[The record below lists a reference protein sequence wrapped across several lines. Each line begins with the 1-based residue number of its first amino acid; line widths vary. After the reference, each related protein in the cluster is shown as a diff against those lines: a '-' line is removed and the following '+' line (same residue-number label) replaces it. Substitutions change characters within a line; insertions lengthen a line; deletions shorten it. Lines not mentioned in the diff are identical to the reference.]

1 MKKIL
6 TLVLCLIAV
15 SFACQSGGLV
25 QAQIEDT
32 HDVVLDYSNVKST
45 RFAASKSAAVE
56 NALYSQGIGETV
68 DDIDTVEMNTV
79 CSELEVDENNFDLSE
94 EIKEEQKVTE
104 ESGNEGTMSEN
115 QILQSLAAIQE
126 ELGLK
131 GTDVITELEEQIA
144 YYQAM
149 LESGEYVERT
159 EQINNLITTTQE
171 LINEYQSYTNSAKT
185 RGSFHLI
192 YTPAVAMVI
201 AYFNSNSYNLAA
213 ELLTHA
219 RDNNDLDSIYV
230 PINSNDVLSS
240 SIFTN
245 IRNSS
250 VFEGSS
256 SFPNSGSTND
266 QDLYYALHAF
276 NYSKSASGRVV
287 VIQDR
292 YDYAPNNDYGSIGG
306 MAVDLMYSAQE
317 AGVLVPYYS
326 VITHNFNGVST
337 NPSETI
343 NIASNK
349 RYYEDK
355 VTLGKGEYKD
365 YYITFGASGTKVIQT
380 FGEKDSYLY
389 LYDAN
394 DKLLASN
401 DDGGYKT
408 NSLIRYY
415 CSANSQYKVR
425 VKFYSTSQS
434 GEIKLAI
441 TPSYG
446 ALKSD
451 ASYLDKYENIY
462 NTSSSNFTFN
472 TFSTKGYVRLFTY
485 TPAEK
490 ADYTIETEGN
500 IDTYIYLI
508 DPRSTY
514 LLTSAEYND
523 DAGEGLNA
531 SISKELAQNI
541 PYLIVYS
548 RYNLNGDG
556 ANFSLRLYK
565 N

>member
-6 TLVLCLIAV
+6 TLALCLVAV

-25 QAQIEDT
+25 YAQTEGT
-32 HDVVLDYSNVKST
+32 HDVALDYSNEKST
-45 RFAASKSAAVE
+45 RFAAPKSAAVD

-79 CSELEVDENNFDLSE
+79 FSVLEVDENNYDLSE

-104 ESGNEGTMSEN
+104 ESGNEGVMLEN
-115 QILQSLAAIQE
+115 QIIQSLAAIQE

-144 YYQAM
+144 YYQVM

-171 LINEYQSYTNSAKT
+171 LINEYQSYTNSATT
-185 RGSFHLI
+185 RGSFHLV
-192 YTPAVAMVI
+192 YSPAVAMVI

-240 SIFTN
+240 SVFTN

-250 VFEGSS
+250 NFEGSS

-266 QDLYYALHAF
+266 QDLYYALHSF

-292 YDYAPNNDYGSIGG
+292 YDYAPNNDYGSIEG

-317 AGVLVPYYS
+317 AGVLVPYYA

-349 RYYEDK
+349 RYYEDIL
-355 VTLGKGEYKD
+355 TLGKGEYKD

-389 LYDAN
+389 LYDAD
-394 DKLLASN
+394 DKLLSSN

-451 ASYLDKYENIY
+451 ASYLDNYENIY

-490 ADYTIETEGN
+490 SDYTIETEGN

-548 RYNLNGDG
+548 RFNLNGEG